1 MDVPHRHTLEAD
13 PRAFLDSTHSQI
25 HQKLMEEIQVL
36 HGLKFQLALKV
47 LLQKANPDGTEE
59 YTDPVLRHKQEA
71 TLQAHEINE
80 KLDRA
85 FPRILDTLEKWTQR

>member
-1 MDVPHRHTLEAD
+1 MSPKGHTLEAD
-13 PRAFLDSTHSQI
+13 PRAFLDGTHSQI

-59 YTDPVLRHKQEA
+59 YTDPVL
-71 TLQAHEINE
+71 
-80 KLDRA
+80 
-85 FPRILDTLEKWTQR
+85 